1 MRREGA
7 PQRARPGLPTRPIL
21 RIGCAGWSLPAPPE
35 PLRAQARSQLQRYA
49 ELFDAV
55 EINSSFYRPHRPATY
70 ARWAQSVPDGFRFSA
85 KLPRTISH
93 QRRLRDCAAE
103 LDAFLAGVTELGGK
117 LGVLLLQ
124 LPPTLAFD
132 AAVAGRFFTDL
143 RERHAGAVACEP
155 RHVSWFAPEAE
166 RLLRAFSIARAG
178 ADPARVLRAAVP
190 GGDHRIEYLR
200 LHGSPHMYYDAY
212 GDAALQR
219 VVRRLSRRTTAT
231 GERWCVFDNT
241 ARGAAQVD
249 AARLQR
255 LLDPDR

>member
-1 MRREGA
+1 M
-7 PQRARPGLPTRPIL
+7 
-21 RIGCAGWSLPAPPE
+21 
-35 PLRAQARSQLQRYA
+35 QARSQLERYA
-49 ELFDAV
+49 ELFDTV

-70 ARWAQSVPDGFRFSA
+70 ARWAQSVPDDFRFSA

-93 QRRLRDCAAE
+93 RRRLKECAAE

-124 LPPTLAFD
+124 LSPTLAFD
-132 AAVAGRFFTDL
+132 AAVADCFFTDL

-155 RHVSWFAPEAE
+155 RHASWFAPEAE

-178 ADPARVLRAAVP
+178 ADPARVPRAAVP

-200 LHGSPHMYYDAY
+200 LHGSPRMYYDAY
-212 GDAALQR
+212 DAAALRR
-219 VVRRLSRRTTAT
+219 VARRLSRSTEVTD
-231 GERWCVFDNT
+231 ERWCVFDNT

-249 AARLQR
+249 AVRLQR
-255 LLDPDR
+255 LLGLER